1 LICLPSISRTVDESE
16 DIWALGLPEAGLL
29 TVSVMGHLRMSSWPA
44 RTNQEAG
51 WQVFIFVLLVD
62 ENERGTYLRVRHVS
76 MTLSQLELAL
86 LGGLPLRKLDQLIA
100 RGHAPIYARPPSRRV
115 ACYTLHEAI
124 MLVTGMLLHERYSLS
139 WRHIHHAIAL
149 NPELF
154 MDPLDEADGAT
165 GPEERWLAI
174 YDEPRSAAVGRLS
187 ELPIPRATQRVFL
200 VSLSEAI
207 RRVRQRANG
216 LGLVLPE
223 LGQWGTALEAY
234 LAQNKGQRAY
244 GAQPRAKA
252 A

>member
-1 LICLPSISRTVDESE
+1 
-16 DIWALGLPEAGLL
+16 
-29 TVSVMGHLRMSSWPA
+29 
-44 RTNQEAG
+44 
-51 WQVFIFVLLVD
+51 VFIFVLLVD

-100 RGHAPIYARPPSRRV
+100 RGHAPIYARPQSRRA

-124 MLVTGMLLHERYSLS
+124 MLATGMLLHERYSVS
-139 WRHIHHAIAL
+139 WPLIHHAIAL

-154 MDPLDEADGAT
+154 LDPLDAADGAT
-165 GPEERWLAI
+165 GREERWLAV
-174 YDEPRSAAVGRLS
+174 YDEPRSASVGRLT
-187 ELPIPRATQRVFL
+187 ELPIPRAAQRVFL

-207 RRVRQRANG
+207 RRVRQRADG

-223 LGQWGTALEAY
+223 PGQWGAALEAY
-234 LAQNKGQRAY
+234 LAEVKLQREY
-244 GAQPRAKA
+244 DAQPRAKA